1 MLYSKM
7 SDKNNQN
14 ESQPTPVS
22 FEHALERL
30 GEVVRDLEEGNL
42 TLDESLARYEEGMR
56 FLNQCQKMLSSAERK
71 IEVLRGFDAAGN
83 PITQPL
89 ADEEMTLE
97 EKADSRSH
105 RRTARP
111 EVSEVSEDVADHDE
125 THASGPEPNDVDT
138 RDTLF

>member
-1 MLYSKM
+1 M

-14 ESQPTPVS
+14 ESHPTPVS

-56 FLNQCQKMLSSAERK
+56 FLNQCQQMLSAAERK

-83 PITQPL
+83 PITHPL

-97 EKADSRSH
+97 EKADSRSQ

-111 EVSEVSEDVADHDE
+111 EVPDDVVDHDVP
-125 THASGPEPNDVDT
+125 HASDPEPNDVDI